1 MHNKT
6 ISDVSSVIV
15 SHGSVLPDKCNRTSC
30 SCCALFPML
39 LIFSFFFFF
48 FFLVLQE
55 VQRQLNFNQILKHA
69 IIIVAFVYKKRLLE
83 KCCM

>member
-6 ISDVSSVIV
+6 ISDVSSIIV

-30 SCCALFPML
+30 SCCAVFPML
-39 LIFSFFFFF
+39 LIFSFFL
-48 FFLVLQE
+48 FLLFGSAG
-55 VQRQLNFNQILKHA
+55 VQRQLNVNQILKHA
-69 IIIVAFVYKKRLLE
+69 RIIVAFMYKKRVLV